1 MVTGW
6 FVGCNNSPTLS
17 ADYADFADFFNLGN
31 LQCLRIAFDLSFL
44 KQIFSRENLWALLL
58 CLILIALVIFTADS
72 SPTWIYQG
80 F

>member
-1 MVTGW
+1 MKK
-6 FVGCNNSPTLS
+6 
-17 ADYADFADFFNLGN
+17 FAERLFT
-31 LQCLRIAFDLSFL
+31 
-44 KQIFSRENLWALLL
+44 RENLMAVLL